1 MKHAILSLSLIVFAA
16 CSRPAAPPGAADEP
30 RAAADAAPAQRVLRV
45 APAMQKKWGIG
56 IGPVGRLTV
65 SSSITLPGVV
75 GLDQRQTAQISPAV
89 EGKIVEVRADLGDTV
104 RQNQVL
110 AVIHSPAFAQAQIAY
125 LQARARLD
133 LARKEFER
141 AKELLK
147 QEAIQQR
154 EFLRREAEFEAA
166 TTEAGLQESNLHS
179 LGIEHPRLDALI
191 RMAAQPDTHLSDLA
205 EPTLNVVSPIGGR
218 IIFRDIVIGE
228 HAHPDKILFT
238 VSDLSVVWAF
248 LDAREKDL
256 PAINGSSTITIRCP
270 VYADRSF
277 PGRAIQVSD
286 IVDEKLRTIKIRVE
300 VPNPGL
306 LLKPNMYIQGV
317 VESTAG
323 PRQVLAVPE
332 EAIQN
337 IDGTSIVFVVERPD
351 AFAICPVEVGDRIG
365 SSRTVTKG
373 LSGSETIVL
382 AGAFTLKSELMKS
395 TLGGD

>member
-1 MKHAILSLSLIVFAA
+1 
-16 CSRPAAPPGAADEP
+16 
-30 RAAADAAPAQRVLRV
+30 
-45 APAMQKKWGIG
+45 
-56 IGPVGRLTV
+56 
-65 SSSITLPGVV
+65 
-75 GLDQRQTAQISPAV
+75 
-89 EGKIVEVRADLGDTV
+89 
-104 RQNQVL
+104 
-110 AVIHSPAFAQAQIAY
+110 
-125 LQARARLD
+125 
-133 LARKEFER
+133 
-141 AKELLK
+141 
-147 QEAIQQR
+147 
-154 EFLRREAEFEAA
+154 LRREAEFEAA
-166 TTEAGLQESNLHS
+166 TTEAGCRIEPHS
-179 LGIEHPRLDALI
+179 LGIEHLRLDALI

-228 HAHPDKILFT
+228 HAHQDKILFT

-256 PAINGSSTITIRCP
+256 PAINGSNTITIRCP

-277 PGRAIQVSD
+277 PGRAIQASD

-332 EAIQN
+332 DAIQN
-337 IDGTSIVFVVERPD
+337 IDGTPVVFVVERPD
-351 AFAICPVEVGDRIG
+351 AFAVCPVEVGDRIG